1 MEPYSKRMAKTAHTS
16 LKLLVIDDDAA
27 SLELVEAAIAQSGLR
42 ILTAGDANAGF
53 EMFIQNRPQVVLL
66 DLVMPKI
73 DGMQLLE
80 RMIAVDPAADVILM
94 TGHYS
99 TESAVEAIQKGASD
113 YLTKPLNVEKLRQKI
128 GDLIAEGQRRHRASE
143 LDRELLNTFQFE
155 GMIGRNPLML
165 EVFAKIRRVAPHFRI
180 VLVTGPT
187 GTGKEL
193 VATALHKLSPAS
205 ASTLAVCNC
214 SAIVETLF
222 ESELFGHVRGAF
234 TGANQDKLGLFEYA
248 NHGTVFLDEIGEMPL
263 AAQAK
268 LLRLLQNQE
277 VQRVGSPAVRHVDV
291 RVIAATNRDLAT
303 LVAEKKFREDLY
315 YRLCAV
321 EIALPRLT
329 DRKDDLPL
337 LQRHLL
343 EKYSE
348 QYKKNGLRLSSRA
361 QALLSRYSWPGNVR
375 ELENVISNACMMAEG
390 DLIDVADLPE
400 RLRTGIPPTA
410 ANAEE
415 LLPLEEIQRRHI
427 LRVLEHVN
435 GDKAQAAEILGVARG
450 TVYAYLAKMQSAA
463 VGKV

>member
-193 VATALHKLSPAS
+193 VA
-205 ASTLAVCNC
+205 
-214 SAIVETLF
+214 
-222 ESELFGHVRGAF
+222 
-234 TGANQDKLGLFEYA
+234 
-248 NHGTVFLDEIGEMPL
+248 
-263 AAQAK
+263 
-268 LLRLLQNQE
+268 
-277 VQRVGSPAVRHVDV
+277 
-291 RVIAATNRDLAT
+291 
-303 LVAEKKFREDLY
+303 
-315 YRLCAV
+315 
-321 EIALPRLT
+321 
-329 DRKDDLPL
+329 
-337 LQRHLL
+337 
-343 EKYSE
+343 
-348 QYKKNGLRLSSRA
+348 
-361 QALLSRYSWPGNVR
+361 
-375 ELENVISNACMMAEG
+375 
-390 DLIDVADLPE
+390 
-400 RLRTGIPPTA
+400 
-410 ANAEE
+410 
-415 LLPLEEIQRRHI
+415 
-427 LRVLEHVN
+427 
-435 GDKAQAAEILGVARG
+435 
-450 TVYAYLAKMQSAA
+450 
-463 VGKV
+463 